1 MGDGVVEGGLAVEV
15 GLPVAGEE
23 LEVIFPAALVEAF
36 ALGVR
41 SVLRV
46 LRARARVSVAAARGA
61 ALGVRLC
68 VQDGLDDLAGG
79 VKDERVPEVAG
90 DGFLALAAF
99 AGDGF
104 LDRLGDAMGSLME
117 EDFEGSFVLIAGIG
131 AGDGDAQR
139 IEGGVGPGLARSSA
153 GQ

>member
-79 VKDERVPEVAG
+79 VKDERVPAMASSTGSAMPWEASWKRTSR
-90 DGFLALAAF
+90 AA
-99 AGDGF
+99 
-104 LDRLGDAMGSLME
+104 
-117 EDFEGSFVLIAGIG
+117 
-131 AGDGDAQR
+131 
-139 IEGGVGPGLARSSA
+139 SS
-153 GQ
+153 